1 MKSNAKQTLISAV
14 TSYVGHFDQLWQ
26 TLQRRVESCKQLAL
40 VHNPW
45 IAGIHVNTEISHP
58 HLAESQRGVGLIEA
72 IIGLFVL
79 TIILLSGAQLFRVHV
94 EHLALVERARRA
106 DEQAHIAMNAL
117 AASSSSFL
125 PDGNPFQGKASQDN
139 FAEGEAVQL
148 DRNLCIAQAN
158 CDRIVRVP
166 HASDTGSDFLTIGLN
181 QIPPTNASVVYY
193 RAWRVT
199 TLDPLKRLRRITL
212 AILPVEPNQDVTSP
226 IEPLALRQTD
236 VVQRQ

>member
-1 MKSNAKQTLISAV
+1 MKSKAKLTLISAV
-14 TSYVGHFDQLWQ
+14 TSFDGQFEQLRQ
-26 TLQRRVESCKQLAL
+26 TLETCIESCKHLGL
-40 VHNPW
+40 VQVPS
-45 IAGIHVNTEISHP
+45 IAAIHVNTEIPQP
-58 HLAESQRGVGLIEA
+58 HLAVSQRGVGLIEA
-72 IIGLFVL
+72 IIGLFIL

-106 DEQAHIAMNAL
+106 DEQAQIAMNAL

-125 PDGNPFQGKASQDN
+125 PDGNPFQGKGNEDN
-139 FAEGEAVQL
+139 FAEGEAIQL
-148 DRNLCIAQAN
+148 DRNLCLAQAN

-166 HASDTGSDFLTIGLN
+166 HTSDTGADFLTIGLN
-181 QIPPTNASVVYY
+181 QAPPTNASVVYY

-212 AILPVEPNQDVTSP
+212 AILPVEPNQEVATP

>member
-1 MKSNAKQTLISAV
+1 MQCKPNLTV
-14 TSYVGHFDQLWQ
+14 TTHI
-26 TLQRRVESCKQLAL
+26 
-40 VHNPW
+40 HN
-45 IAGIHVNTEISHP
+45 
-58 HLAESQRGVGLIEA
+58 QRGVALVEA
-72 IIGLFVL
+72 IIGLVIL

-106 DEQAHIAMNAL
+106 DEQAQITMNAL
-117 AASSSSFL
+117 AAYNFSLL
-125 PDGNPFQGKASQDN
+125 PDCNPFVAKGNEDA

-148 DRNLCIAQAN
+148 DNSKCTAQAN

-166 HASDTGSDFLTIGLN
+166 HSTDTGSDFLTIGWN
-181 QIPPTNASVVYY
+181 QTPPTNASVIYF

-212 AILPVEPNQDVTSP
+212 VILPVEPNQDFNIP

>member
-1 MKSNAKQTLISAV
+1 M
-14 TSYVGHFDQLWQ
+14 
-26 TLQRRVESCKQLAL
+26 RCKTTA
-40 VHNPW
+40 
-45 IAGIHVNTEISHP
+45 
-58 HLAESQRGVGLIEA
+58 SQRGVGLVEA
-72 IIGLFVL
+72 IIGLFIL

-106 DEQAHIAMNAL
+106 EEQAHATMNKL
-117 AASSSSFL
+117 AAYNFSAL
-125 PDGNPFQGKASQDN
+125 PDSNSFVGKSNEDP

-148 DRNLCIAQAN
+148 DTSKCLAQAN

-166 HASDTGSDFLTIGLN
+166 HSTDSGSDFLTIGWN
-181 QIPPTNASVVYY
+181 QTPPTNATVVYY

-212 AILPVEPNQDVTSP
+212 AILPVEPNQDLNNP

>member
-1 MKSNAKQTLISAV
+1 MKCKTKVTLTIR
-14 TSYVGHFDQLWQ
+14 TQ
-26 TLQRRVESCKQLAL
+26 E
-40 VHNPW
+40 N
-45 IAGIHVNTEISHP
+45 
-58 HLAESQRGVGLIEA
+58 QRGVALVEA
-72 IIGLFVL
+72 IIGLSIL

-106 DEQAHIAMNAL
+106 DEQAHITMNAL
-117 AASSSSFL
+117 AAYPVSAL
-125 PDGNPFQGKASQDN
+125 ADGNPFLGKGSQDT

-148 DRNLCIAQAN
+148 DTTACIAKAN

-166 HASDTGSDFLTIGLN
+166 HSTDTGSDFITIGWN
-181 QIPPTNASVVYY
+181 QTPPTNSTVIYL
-193 RAWRVT
+193 RAWRVI

-212 AILPVEPNQDVTSP
+212 VILPVEPNQEFNIS

>member
-1 MKSNAKQTLISAV
+1 MTCQTTLHPTIRAKA
-14 TSYVGHFDQLWQ
+14 
-26 TLQRRVESCKQLAL
+26 
-40 VHNPW
+40 N
-45 IAGIHVNTEISHP
+45 
-58 HLAESQRGVGLIEA
+58 QRGVGLVEA
-72 IIGLFVL
+72 IIGLFIL

-106 DEQAHIAMNAL
+106 DEQAHITMNKL
-117 AASSSSFL
+117 AASNASAVS
-125 PDGNPFQGKASQDN
+125 DGNPFQGKSDKDN
-139 FAEGEAVQL
+139 FAEGEPVQL
-148 DRNLCIAQAN
+148 DVNVCIAQAN

-166 HASDTGSDFLTIGLN
+166 HTSDTGSDLLTIGWN
-181 QIPPTNASVVYY
+181 QPQPTNSSIVYI

-212 AILPVEPNQDVTSP
+212 VVLPFEPNQDTNSP

>member
-1 MKSNAKQTLISAV
+1 MTCTAQVSLTFRN
-14 TSYVGHFDQLWQ
+14 
-26 TLQRRVESCKQLAL
+26 
-40 VHNPW
+40 
-45 IAGIHVNTEISHP
+45 
-58 HLAESQRGVGLIEA
+58 QRGTSLVEA

-79 TIILLSGAQLFRVHV
+79 TIVLLSGAQLFRVHV

-106 DEQAHIAMNAL
+106 DEQAHLTMNAL
-117 AASSSSFL
+117 AAYNYSSL
-125 PDGNPFQGKASQDN
+125 ADANPFQGKGPQDN
-139 FAEGEAVQL
+139 FAEGEQVQL
-148 DRNLCIAQAN
+148 DQNICTAQAN

-166 HASDTGSDFLTIGLN
+166 HTSDTGSDLLTIGWN
-181 QIPPTNASVVYY
+181 QTPPANSSVVYY

-212 AILPVEPNQDVTSP
+212 VILPVDPNQDSNSP

>member
-1 MKSNAKQTLISAV
+1 MTWKTTATLTIRSQ
-14 TSYVGHFDQLWQ
+14 H
-26 TLQRRVESCKQLAL
+26 
-40 VHNPW
+40 
-45 IAGIHVNTEISHP
+45 
-58 HLAESQRGVGLIEA
+58 SQRGVTLVETIV
-72 IIGLFVL
+72 GLFVL
-79 TIILLSGAQLFRVHV
+79 TIVLLAGAQLFRVHV

-106 DEQAHIAMNAL
+106 DEQAHITMNAL
-117 AASSSSFL
+117 AAYNFSAL
-125 PDGNPFQGKASQDN
+125 PDSNSFVGKSNEDP

-148 DRNLCIAQAN
+148 DTSKCLAQSN

-166 HASDTGSDFLTIGLN
+166 HSTDTASDFLTIGWN
-181 QIPPTNASVVYY
+181 QTPPTNASVVYL

-212 AILPVEPNQDVTSP
+212 VILPVEPNQDFNIP

>member
-1 MKSNAKQTLISAV
+1 MQCKAKV
-14 TSYVGHFDQLWQ
+14 TMRTQ
-26 TLQRRVESCKQLAL
+26 
-40 VHNPW
+40 HN
-45 IAGIHVNTEISHP
+45 
-58 HLAESQRGVGLIEA
+58 QRGVALVEA
-72 IIGLFVL
+72 TIGLSVL

-106 DEQAHIAMNAL
+106 DEQAHITMNAL
-117 AASSSSFL
+117 AAYPLSNL
-125 PDGNPFQGKASQDN
+125 PDSNSFVGKSNDDPL
-139 FAEGEAVQL
+139 AEGEAIQL
-148 DRNLCIAQAN
+148 DTNKCMAQAN

-166 HASDTGSDFLTIGLN
+166 HSTDTGSDFITIGWN
-181 QIPPTNASVVYY
+181 QTPPTNATVIYL

-212 AILPVEPNQDVTSP
+212 VILPVEPNQDFNTP

>member
-26 TLQRRVESCKQLAL
+26 TLQSRVESCKQLAL
-40 VHNPW
+40 VHDTW
-45 IAGIHVNTEISHP
+45 IAGIHNTEIPHP

-117 AASSSSFL
+117 AASSASFL

-181 QIPPTNASVVYY
+181 QTPPTNASIVYY

-212 AILPVEPNQDVTSP
+212 AILPVEPNQDVNSP